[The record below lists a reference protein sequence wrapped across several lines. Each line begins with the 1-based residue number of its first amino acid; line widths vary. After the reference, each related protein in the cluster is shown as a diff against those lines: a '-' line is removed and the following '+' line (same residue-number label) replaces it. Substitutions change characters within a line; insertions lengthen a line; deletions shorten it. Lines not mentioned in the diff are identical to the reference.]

1 MNIPNDLKEKMIA
14 KLQTYEYGYD
24 EDEAIELISKR
35 TKYIPDE
42 CLPNFYE
49 WIENKEISDI
59 KIKGLSIKDI
69 MYCLYKSNKT
79 IQNFII
85 CIKYFNDY
93 NKEGCK
99 YKGNYSECFISLYI
113 R

>member
-1 MNIPNDLKEKMIA
+1 MNIPNDLKVKMIE

-49 WIENKEISDI
+49 WIENKEISDV
-59 KIKGLSIKDI
+59 KIKGLSIRDI
-69 MYCLYKSNKT
+69 MYSYAHMNY
-79 IQNFII
+79 IEDFIVST
-85 CIKYFNDY
+85 KYFNDY
-93 NKEGCK
+93 CKEGCTNK
-99 YKGNYSECFISLYI
+99 DAYLQMFLPFFIV
-113 R
+113 

>member
-49 WIENKEISDI
+49 WIENKKISDI
-59 KIKGLSIKDI
+59 KIKGLSIRDI
-69 MYCLYKSNKT
+69 MYADKKYNH
-79 IQNFII
+79 IHNFIE
-85 CIKYFNDY
+85 CLTPFNNYCKLGFKDKEKYLNSFFY
-93 NKEGCK
+93 
-99 YKGNYSECFISLYI
+99 LYI
-113 R
+113 